1 MRSCRITF
9 LRRLKWKDSKKIQ
22 EEFSEIKATVVE
34 TYLLLP
40 DDPKYD
46 N

>member
-22 EEFSEIKATVVE
+22 EEFSIKATVVE
-34 TYLLLP
+34 TNLLLP